1 MDNVLYDACLLSQE
15 DWMQTLPLQG
25 EEHVFSRRH
34 QKSMAKLLDRMRH
47 DKYHRLTRAAVRA
60 LVAAA
65 VVMAMATTAI
75 ALPGPR
81 AHIVE
86 KFSNHSTFRVA
97 DAAADSVK
105 QTGALVTAVP
115 EGFALT
121 DETSDDYTVIQEY
134 FKEKQW
140 IVISRYSNSSS
151 TDFDTEQYP
160 HENLQVNGINYVLY
174 HNDNI
179 NGVIWT
185 FGDYI
190 YNVEGSLSQDEIFEI
205 AQNTR

>member
-15 DWMQTLPLQG
+15 DWVQTLPLQG

-75 ALPGPR
+75 AFPGPR

-86 KFSNHSTFRVA
+86 KFSNYSTFRVA
-97 DAAADSVK
+97 DADAVK

-115 EGFALT
+115 EGFVLAN
-121 DETSDDYTVIQEY
+121 ETSDDYTVIQEY
-134 FKEKQW
+134 SKEEQW
-140 IVISRYSNSSS
+140 IVISRYSNNSS
-151 TDFDTEQYP
+151 TDFDTEQYS
-160 HENLQVNGINYVLY
+160 HEDLQVNGINYVLY

-185 FGDYI
+185 FGDFVYT
-190 YNVEGSLSQDEIFEI
+190 VEGALSQDDIFKI

>member
-15 DWMQTLPLQG
+15 DWVQTLPLQG

-65 VVMAMATTAI
+65 VVMAIATTAI
-75 ALPGPR
+75 AFPGPR

-86 KFSNHSTFRVA
+86 KFSNYSTFRVA
-97 DAAADSVK
+97 DADAVK

-115 EGFALT
+115 EGFVLAN
-121 DETSDDYTVIQEY
+121 ETVDDYTVIQEY
-134 FKEKQW
+134 SKEEQW
-140 IVISRYSNSSS
+140 IVISRYSNNSS
-151 TDFDTEQYP
+151 TDFDTEQYS
-160 HENLQVNGINYVLY
+160 HKDLQVNGINYVLY

-185 FGDYI
+185 FGDFI
-190 YNVEGSLSQDEIFEI
+190 YTVEGALPQDDIFKI

>member
-15 DWMQTLPLQG
+15 DWVQTLPLQG

-75 ALPGPR
+75 AFPGPR

-115 EGFALT
+115 EGFVLAN
-121 DETSDDYTVIQEY
+121 ETSDDYMVVQEY
-134 FKEKQW
+134 ANVDQW
-140 IVISRYSNSSS
+140 LLINRYSTNMIN
-151 TDFDTEQYP
+151 TFDTEQYTC
-160 HENLQVNGINYVLY
+160 EEVQINGITYVLY

-185 FGDYI
+185 IGDSI
-190 YNVEGSLSQDEIFEI
+190 YKVEGSLPQDEIFNI

>member
-15 DWMQTLPLQG
+15 DWVQTLPLQG

-65 VVMAMATTAI
+65 VVMAIATTAI
-75 ALPGPR
+75 AFPGPR

-86 KFSNHSTFRVA
+86 KFSNYSTFRVA
-97 DAAADSVK
+97 DADAVK

-115 EGFALT
+115 EGFVLAN
-121 DETSDDYTVIQEY
+121 ETSDDYMVVQEY
-134 FKEKQW
+134 KNDNQW
-140 IVISRYSNSSS
+140 VMLERATSS
-151 TDFDTEQYP
+151 TTLLFDTEQYTS
-160 HENLQVNGINYVLY
+160 EEVQVNGISYVLY
-174 HNDNI
+174 HDEKI
-179 NGVIWT
+179 SGVIWNY
-185 FGDYI
+185 GDSVYT
-190 YNVEGSLSQDEIFEI
+190 VEGSLPQDEIFTI

>member
-15 DWMQTLPLQG
+15 DWVQTLPLQG

-65 VVMAMATTAI
+65 VVMAIATTAI
-75 ALPGPR
+75 AFPGPR

-86 KFSNHSTFRVA
+86 KFSNYSTFRVA
-97 DAAADSVK
+97 DADAVK
-105 QTGALVTAVP
+105 QSGALVTAVP
-115 EGFALT
+115 EGFVLAN
-121 DETSDDYTVIQEY
+121 ETSDDYMVVQEY
-134 FKEKQW
+134 TNANQW
-140 IVISRYSNSSS
+140 ILFKRYPASS
-151 TDFDTEQYP
+151 THVFDTEQYAS
-160 HENLQVNGINYVLY
+160 EEVQVNGISYVLY
-174 HNDNI
+174 HNDSI
-179 NGVIWT
+179 SGVIWT

-190 YNVEGSLSQDEIFEI
+190 YTVEGPLPQDELFNI

>member
-15 DWMQTLPLQG
+15 DWVQTLPLQG

-65 VVMAMATTAI
+65 VVMAIATTAI
-75 ALPGPR
+75 AFPGPR

-86 KFSNHSTFRVA
+86 KFSNYSTFRVA
-97 DAAADSVK
+97 DADAVK

-115 EGFALT
+115 EGFVLAN
-121 DETSDDYTVIQEY
+121 ETVDDYTVIQEY
-134 FKEKQW
+134 KNSNQW
-140 IVISRYSNSSS
+140 VTISRLSINSYMS
-151 TDFDTEQYP
+151 FDTEQYSYK
-160 HENLQVNGINYVLY
+160 EIELNGVRYVLY

-179 NGVIWT
+179 SGVIWT
-185 FGDYI
+185 LGDSVYT
-190 YNVEGSLSQDEIFEI
+190 VEGSLPQDELFNI